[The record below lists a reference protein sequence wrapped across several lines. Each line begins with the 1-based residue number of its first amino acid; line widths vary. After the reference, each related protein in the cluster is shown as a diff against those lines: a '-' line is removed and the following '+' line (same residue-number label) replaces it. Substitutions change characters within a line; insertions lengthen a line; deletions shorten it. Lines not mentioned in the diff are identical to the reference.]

1 MQGSVHVEVDDTMTA
16 LEIHNLS
23 REIALKIFGEF
34 SIILTVGIY
43 ARNDKHSEIRSE
55 LERIASEYEEVIE
68 VHGFIVYEDKKL
80 ITFDIIV
87 DFDAD
92 REKVK
97 REIQSRIKEKYPQY
111 NYFLIDDYDVSD

>member
-1 MQGSVHVEVDDTMTA
+1 M
-16 LEIHNLS
+16 
-23 REIALKIFGEF
+23 
-34 SIILTVGIY
+34 
-43 ARNDKHSEIRSE
+43 
-55 LERIASEYEEVIE
+55 IE

-97 REIQSRIKEKYPQY
+97 KEVLSKIKAKYPEFEY
-111 NYFLIDDYDVSD
+111 ILIDDYDVSD